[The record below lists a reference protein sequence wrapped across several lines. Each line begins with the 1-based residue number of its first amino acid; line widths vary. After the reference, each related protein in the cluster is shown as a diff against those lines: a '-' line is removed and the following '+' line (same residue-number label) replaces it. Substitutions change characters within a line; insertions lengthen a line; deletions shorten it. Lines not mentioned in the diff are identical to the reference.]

1 MATFRRKRSRKYRNK
16 NTRRKSRNA
25 RKSNIKRRGKKSLRG
40 GGILSSL
47 FGKKTPQT
55 TPPSKAL
62 TPEEKKELIKTID
75 DYITTIE
82 EKKAKLLDIQ
92 HIPVPQQGTISDDDE
107 FQALRDENT
116 RGNIVNNYNLDSIRY
131 FKSLKKDLETVST
144 DVINI
149 LSQVYAIDPNAI
161 KNDKDIAQLLPEVIY
176 DKISVSFY
184 ALYPRPA
191 EYRDIVTLSQ
201 AKKFN
206 DFIINIYDKNI
217 TLLEYLKRYLA

>member
-40 GGILSSL
+40 GMFGSL
-47 FGKKTPQT
+47 LGKKPHEPTPT
-55 TPPSKAL
+55 SKAL
-62 TPEEKKELIKTID
+62 TSEEKTALITTINDYIIKIEEEKK
-75 DYITTIE
+75 
-82 EKKAKLLDIQ
+82 KLLDIQ
-92 HIPVPQQGTISDDDE
+92 HIPVPQQGTISDE
-107 FQALRDENT
+107 FQALHDENT

-131 FKSLKKDLETVST
+131 FKKLKKDLETVST

-149 LSQVYAIDPNAI
+149 LSEVYAIDPNAI
-161 KNDKDIAQLLPEVIY
+161 KNDKNIAQLLPEVIY

-191 EYRDIVTLSQ
+191 EYRDVVTLSQ
-201 AKKFN
+201 AKTFN

-217 TLLEYLKRYLA
+217 KLLEYLKRYLA